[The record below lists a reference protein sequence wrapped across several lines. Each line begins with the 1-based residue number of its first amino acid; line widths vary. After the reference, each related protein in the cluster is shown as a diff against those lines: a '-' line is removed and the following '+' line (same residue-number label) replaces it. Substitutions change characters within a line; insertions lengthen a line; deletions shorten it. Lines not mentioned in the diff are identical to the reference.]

1 MAIFFFAQL
10 RAAEGRLKKSDFA
23 RRLSI
28 NWSLVLGF
36 RLGPFFTIS
45 FAMKVVFGSLSPA
58 PLLKLS

>member
-1 MAIFFFAQL
+1 MPFFAQL

-45 FAMKVVFGSLSPA
+45 FCNESSIWFALSPA